1 MLQTSLILRDF
12 SLWVPWEFFLPIS
25 QYELTVGDLMVSK
38 FQQKFLHF

>member
-12 SLWVPWEFFLPIS
+12 SLWVPWEFLPIS

-38 FQQKFLHF
+38 FQQSFSIF